1 VSDESSHSGS
11 RWEPAPA
18 DSTDAPYPAP
28 DRQELDVVAAEAA
41 AEPVRPHS
49 RRRGAVVAAAV
60 AVAGLLVGGAGGYAV
75 GHATAGPGVHERGV
89 HGPDRGVR
97 GPGAG
102 TAPDGTGTGS
112 SGTAPFTAGTAT

>member
-18 DSTDAPYPAP
+18 DGTDAPLPAP
-28 DRQELDVVAAEAA
+28 DQREIDVEAA
-41 AEPVRPHS
+41 AEPVRPRF

-60 AVAGLLVGGAGGYAV
+60 AVAGLLVGGAGGYAI

-89 HGPDRGVR
+89 HGPDGGVR

-102 TAPDGTGTGS
+102 TVPDGTGTGS

>member
-18 DSTDAPYPAP
+18 DGGDTPRSGP
-28 DRQELDVVAAEAA
+28 DRQDTEVVSA
-41 AEPVRPHS
+41 AEPVRPRS
-49 RRRGAVVAAAV
+49 RRRGAVVLAAV
-60 AVAGLLVGGAGGYAV
+60 AAAGLFAGGAGGYAV

-89 HGPDRGVR
+89 HGSDGGVR
-97 GPGAG
+97 GPGEGAG
-102 TAPDGTGTGS
+102 PDGAGTGS